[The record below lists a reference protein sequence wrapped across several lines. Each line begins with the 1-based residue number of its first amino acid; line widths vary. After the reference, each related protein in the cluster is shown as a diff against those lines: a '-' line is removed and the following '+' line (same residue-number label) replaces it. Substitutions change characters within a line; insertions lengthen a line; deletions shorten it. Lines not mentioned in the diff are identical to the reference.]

1 MSSAITESKA
11 VLKWRVVDIAVAS
24 VIGVASALI
33 YWVVAIA
40 TAAPWSALEAIIPGL
55 AGVFNGLWLFAGPL
69 AAIIVRKPGAAVYA
83 EVVAGVLEALMGNMW
98 GGVETFLIALVQ
110 GLFAEIA
117 FLVFAYRKWNLPVT
131 ILSGALSGVACW
143 GYSFL
148 TNLQA
153 IDVFQT
159 YGVVYVLTTVIS
171 GIVFAGVLM
180 WYLYIALAKTMAR
193 AATPAPSASYEPPPM
208 RPRTFKGNRGRT
220 AEHRHRATG
229 NRSRVGES

>member
-117 FLVFAYRKWNLPVT
+117 FLIFATVTLSLFGMMSEMLYFGVPPLMAVGSHTWQYENLVSGPVT
-131 ILSGALSGVACW
+131 TFIGDAFFDIR
-143 GYSFL
+143 FL
-148 TNLQA
+148 L
-153 IDVFQT
+153 
-159 YGVVYVLTTVIS
+159 IS
-171 GIVFAGVLM
+171 
-180 WYLYIALAKTMAR
+180 R
-193 AATPAPSASYEPPPM
+193 
-208 RPRTFKGNRGRT
+208 
-220 AEHRHRATG
+220 
-229 NRSRVGES
+229 

>member
-33 YWVVAIA
+33 YWGVAIA

-117 FLVFAYRKWNLPVT
+117 FLIFAYRKWNLPVT

-180 WYLYIALAKTMAR
+180 WYLYIALAKTGALDKF
-193 AATPAPSASYEPPPM
+193 ASGREV
-208 RPRTFKGNRGRT
+208 RGR
-220 AEHRHRATG
+220 
-229 NRSRVGES
+229 

>member
-40 TAAPWSALEAIIPGL
+40 TAAPWSALEASIPGL

-117 FLVFAYRKWNLPVT
+117 FLIFAYRKWNLPVT

-180 WYLYIALAKTMAR
+180 WYLYIALAKTGALDKF
-193 AATPAPSASYEPPPM
+193 ASGREV
-208 RPRTFKGNRGRT
+208 RGR
-220 AEHRHRATG
+220 
-229 NRSRVGES
+229 